1 MTPHPLSPTP
11 TPSPGPRDTD
21 TAYSRRQWLGLACGS
36 ALTAAWPGAGAQPAS
51 AAAEEARAP
60 DLPAVGSALQ
70 VPPID
75 LLGGGTYQPAAS
87 EGQVLVVYWW
97 ASTCPF
103 CAMQSPSMEAL
114 WQQNRARGLQML
126 ALSIDRR
133 PELASAY
140 LKSRGYTFPSAWAS
154 PDWRKRFPKPRGLPI
169 TLVRGRDGKLVLAE
183 RGQMFA
189 EDVGAIAGFL

>member
-1 MTPHPLSPTP
+1 MTPAHPPMPTQP
-11 TPSPGPRDTD
+11 FNAPDE
-21 TAYSRRQWLGLACGS
+21 AYSRRHWLGMACAS
-36 ALTAAWPGAGAQPAS
+36 ALAATWQGVHAQPAS

-60 DLPAVGSALQ
+60 DLPAVGSPLR
-70 VPPID
+70 VPAID
-75 LLGGGTYQPAAS
+75 LLGGGAYQPAAS
-87 EGQVLVVYWW
+87 DGHVLVVYWW

-103 CAMQSPSMEAL
+103 CALQSPSMQIL
-114 WQQNRARGLQML
+114 WQQHRARGLQML
-126 ALSIDRR
+126 ALSIDRG

-169 TLVRGRDGKLVLAE
+169 TLVRGRDGRLLLAE

-189 EDVGAIAGFL
+189 EDVAAIADFL